1 MCFQKSNEPTSIYN
15 ISFLSRK
22 RTSRE
27 NGAFLLTLP
36 MTTPLSVNVSIVLM
50 RTVYHVMSRISIIHP
65 PANHCV
71 ILVLA
76 HVIKR
81 HHVTRFPLQ
90 ANIFACK
97 KHQTSHWACRLVGHT
112 HRALLKNKEFSNT
125 QRCLKYIIRFL
136 CLYSYTNITDRKISS
151 GKLKGG
157 GRQVLSSKDWTTSC
171 HWNFHKD
178 SASDCTL
185 LKVLLTTINKM
196 KLE

>member
-27 NGAFLLTLP
+27 NDAFLLTLP
-36 MTTPLSVNVSIVLM
+36 MATPLSVNVPIVLM

-71 ILVLA
+71 ILVLV
-76 HVIKR
+76 HDIKR
-81 HHVTRFPLQ
+81 HHVTHFRLQ

-97 KHQTSHWACRLVGHT
+97 KHQTSHSACRRVGHS
-112 HRALLKNKEFSNT
+112 HQALLKKTKKEFSNT
-125 QRCLKYIIRFL
+125 QRCLNYIIHFL
-136 CLYSYTNITDRKISS
+136 RTNITNRKISS

-157 GRQVLSSKDWTTSC
+157 GRQVLSSKDWTTSS
-171 HWNFHKD
+171 HWNFHND